1 MSYVGERPRWPIQ
14 SPNKG
19 RKKKDRRLRGERDLI
34 KFTDLRFE
42 RMTKIVKR
50 QEEGQSVTNI
60 AQMKENGASQ
70 SHPRQCR
77 VK

>member
-1 MSYVGERPRWPIQ
+1 MMAYTKPQ
-14 SPNKG
+14 Q
-19 RKKKDRRLRGERDLI
+19 RKKEERQKAKRRERDLI

-50 QEEGQSVTNI
+50 QEEGQPITNI